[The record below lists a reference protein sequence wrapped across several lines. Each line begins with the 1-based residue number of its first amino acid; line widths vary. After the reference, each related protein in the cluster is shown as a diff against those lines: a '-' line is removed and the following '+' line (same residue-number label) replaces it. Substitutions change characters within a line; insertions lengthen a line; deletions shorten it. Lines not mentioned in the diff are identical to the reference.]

1 MTADSA
7 FCDLCELPRA
17 HCVHGMPPP
26 PPEEPK
32 KKPAPRAAKPRVAK
46 AASGSSSSSTSGV
59 SVRRTGTIRTPQRE
73 FRQPILEVLAANGGE
88 HHMDEVLTEVERRM
102 EPILREGDYETVER
116 GEPRWRKAARFE
128 RKAMV
133 DDGLLMPLQTPG
145 IWTLTPHGR
154 TLVEG

>member
-46 AASGSSSSSTSGV
+46 AGSATSTSSSGV

-88 HHMDEVLTEVERRM
+88 HHMDDVLTEVERRM
-102 EPILREGDYETVER
+102 EPVLREGDYETVDR

-133 DDGLLMPLQTPG
+133 DDGLLMPLATPG

>member
-26 PPEEPK
+26 PPEEPR

-46 AASGSSSSSTSGV
+46 AGSATSTSSSSV
-59 SVRRTGTIRTPQRE
+59 SVRRTGTVRTPQRE

-88 HHMDEVLTEVERRM
+88 HHMDDVLTEVERRM
-102 EPILREGDYETVER
+102 EPVLREGDYETVDR

-133 DDGLLMPLQTPG
+133 DDGLLMPLATPG

>member
-46 AASGSSSSSTSGV
+46 AASGTSTSSASGV

-73 FRQPILEVLAANGGE
+73 FRQ
-88 HHMDEVLTEVERRM
+88 
-102 EPILREGDYETVER
+102 PILREGDYETVER

-145 IWTLTPHGR
+145 VWTLTPHGR

>member
-46 AASGSSSSSTSGV
+46 AGSATSTSSSSV

-88 HHMDEVLTEVERRM
+88 HHMDDVLAEVERRM
-102 EPILREGDYETVER
+102 EPVLREGDYEAVDR

-133 DDGLLMPLQTPG
+133 DDGLLMPLATPG

>member
-46 AASGSSSSSTSGV
+46 AASGTSTSSAGV

-88 HHMDEVLTEVERRM
+88 HHMDEVLAEVERRM
-102 EPILREGDYETVER
+102 EPVLREGDYETVER

-145 IWTLTPHGR
+145 VWTLTAHGR

>member
-32 KKPAPRAAKPRVAK
+32 KKPAPRVAKPRAAK
-46 AASGSSSSSTSGV
+46 AASGTSTSSAGV
-59 SVRRTGTIRTPQRE
+59 SVRRTGTVRTPQRE

-145 IWTLTPHGR
+145 VWTLTPHGR

>member
-46 AASGSSSSSTSGV
+46 AASGTSTSSAGV
-59 SVRRTGTIRTPQRE
+59 SVRRTGTVRTPQRE

-116 GEPRWRKAARFE
+116 GEPRRRKAARFE

-145 IWTLTPHGR
+145 VWTLTPHGR